1 MASSLIL
8 SGVPQWAV
16 LGPLMFLLCI
26 NDISQHL
33 NSPLRLFA
41 DDCCIEL
48 LLLMRI
54 LHNFSVTLTNY
65 RNGQLSGS

>member
-1 MASSLIL
+1 
-8 SGVPQWAV
+8 
-16 LGPLMFLLCI
+16 MFI
-26 NDISQHL
+26 NDISQRV

-41 DDCCIEL
+41 DDCIEL

-65 RNGQLSGS
+65 RNGQLSGSQDLMCQNVQ